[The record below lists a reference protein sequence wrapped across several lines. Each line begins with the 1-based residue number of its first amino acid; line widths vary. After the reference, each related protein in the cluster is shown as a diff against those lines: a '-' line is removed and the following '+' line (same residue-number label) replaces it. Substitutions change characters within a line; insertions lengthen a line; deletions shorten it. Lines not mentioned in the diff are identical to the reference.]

1 MLCIRSILLPFIS
14 LPLALGLSAC
24 NPAAQPDPRTESP
37 LVRTAVVGEFTRAE
51 KAYTG
56 TVVARVQSDLGFRVG
71 GKVVRRLVDTGATVK
86 RGQPLMQIDPADL
99 TLALAA
105 QSSAVSAARA
115 LAAQT
120 AADERRY
127 RTLVATGGVSASAY
141 DQAKAAADS
150 ARAQLGAAQAQEDVA
165 RHQAG
170 YSVLSADEDGVV
182 METLAE
188 PGQVVTAGQ
197 TVVKL
202 AHAGPREAVVYLPE
216 TQRPAL
222 GTTGQARLYGDS
234 SITGTATLRQ
244 LSDTADPQTRT
255 FEARYVLTG
264 AMSEAPLGATVTV
277 ALSDSAAAGALV
289 SVPLGAIYVAGQGP
303 GVWLVAGENPKVLWR
318 AVRLSGLTEENAVL
332 SGGLKPG
339 DRFVTLGAHLLHQ
352 DEAVRLADNS
362 GAAK

>member
-1 MLCIRSILLPFIS
+1 MFRNSSTFLVFVAV
-14 LPLALGLSAC
+14 PLALGLTAC
-24 NPAAQPDPRTESP
+24 GQAQQPDPRTGSP
-37 LVRTAVVGEFTRAE
+37 LVRTAVVEEFSHAE

-56 TVVARVQSDLGFRVG
+56 TVVARVQSELGFRVA
-71 GKVVRRLVDTGATVK
+71 GKVVRRLVDAGATVK

-99 TLALAA
+99 ALAA
-105 QSSAVSAARA
+105 QAQTGAVMAARA

-120 AADERRY
+120 SADERRY
-127 RTLVATGGVSASAY
+127 RTLVAKGVVSASAY

-150 ARAQLGAAQAQEDVA
+150 ARAQLNAAQAQEDVA

-170 YSVLSADEDGVV
+170 YSVLTADDDGVV

-188 PGQVVTAGQ
+188 PGQVVSAGQ

-216 TQRPAL
+216 TQRPLL
-222 GTTGQARLYGDS
+222 GTTGQARLYGDRPMS
-234 SITGTATLRQ
+234 GRATLRQ

-255 FEARYVLTG
+255 FEARYVLSG
-264 AMSEAPLGATVTV
+264 AMVTAPLGATVTV
-277 ALSDSAAAGALV
+277 ALPDPGADGLV
-289 SVPLGAIYVAGQGP
+289 SVPLGALYDEGQGP
-303 GVWLVAGENPKVLWR
+303 GVWLVAGDKPKAVWR
-318 AVRLSGLTEENAVL
+318 AVRLSGLTEESAIL

-352 DEAVRLADNS
+352 DEAVRLADNG
-362 GAAK
+362 GAVK